1 MLAVPS
7 RHRSLTLLGT
17 MLVLQLLLLAVQI
30 KRQQQV
36 RLIRVWAIEAVT
48 PLGRAGAWVSDGVY
62 GFWSG
67 YIALRHLRRE
77 NIDLRAERD
86 QLKIHNAELEGRAAE
101 ADRLTALLGF
111 RDAHKEVSLLAS
123 RVIGASPD
131 VGSRIIF
138 LSRGSRD
145 GVRRDMGVMTPDG
158 VVGKVLAVFPDT
170 SQVLLLSDKESGVG
184 ALLATSRTQ
193 APVNGTGETLLQMEY
208 VSNDIKVQSG
218 ETVLTSGQDR
228 IFPKDL
234 PVGTVVDVKSDHRTS
249 FQQISVRPAARLDQ
263 LEEVLILLTRQDF
276 APRKEAEV
284 PPASPASG
292 APSAVSGTAQPA
304 PHGAPVADRQPS
316 PAAPIHTTQA
326 AGHR

>member
-1 MLAVPS
+1 M
-7 RHRSLTLLGT
+7 
-17 MLVLQLLLLAVQI
+17 
-30 KRQQQV
+30 
-36 RLIRVWAIEAVT
+36 
-48 PLGRAGAWVSDGVY
+48 
-62 GFWSG
+62 
-67 YIALRHLRRE
+67 
-77 NIDLRAERD
+77 
-86 QLKIHNAELEGRAAE
+86 
-101 ADRLTALLGF
+101 
-111 RDAHKEVSLLAS
+111 LAS

-193 APVNGTGETLLQMEY
+193 APVNGTGEPLLQMEY

-234 PVGTVVDVKSDHRTS
+234 PVGAVVDVKSDHRS
-249 FQQISVRPAARLDQ
+249 AFQQISVRPAARLDQ
-263 LEEVLILLTRQDF
+263 LEEVLVLLTRQDF
-276 APRKEAEV
+276 APRKEAEA
-284 PPASPASG
+284 PPGEPRVGSAIGSIRNGATRAAWRASSRPTTVARCSHTHDPAG
-292 APSAVSGTAQPA
+292 RRAPMICNARFFAARSLASSLISTTVQFRVRRCTHRHATAQYVRDAGCACAPA
-304 PHGAPVADRQPS
+304 V
-316 PAAPIHTTQA
+316 
-326 AGHR
+326 